1 MNYVLR
7 KIRNGMEITHLQV
20 YYYFADSDFLG
31 SKLAA
36 KLASTSSLQEK
47 QKFFLQGKYFFAFK
61 HILKQIA

>member
-1 MNYVLR
+1 
-7 KIRNGMEITHLQV
+7 MEITHLQV

>member
-1 MNYVLR
+1 
-7 KIRNGMEITHLQV
+7 MEITHLQV

-47 QKFFLQGKYFFAFK
+47 QKFFLQTNSLTLNTKP
-61 HILKQIA
+61 IN